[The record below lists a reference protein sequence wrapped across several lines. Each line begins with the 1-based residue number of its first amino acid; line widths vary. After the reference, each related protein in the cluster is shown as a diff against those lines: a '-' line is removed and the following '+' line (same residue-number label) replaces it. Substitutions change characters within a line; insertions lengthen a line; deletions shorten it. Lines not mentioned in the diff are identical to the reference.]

1 MSLRPSA
8 SVIASSVEQTDRDQI
23 GNQEP
28 LRRLPRIGELQMPG
42 GGGISPP
49 HNLFCLIWNRI
60 CRPLRTTNNIIL
72 TVTRH

>member
-49 HNLFCLIWNRI
+49 L
-60 CRPLRTTNNIIL
+60 TTFSA
-72 TVTRH
+72 